1 VMTARRGVTESVRF
15 INGMQTVTTDR
26 EHESPHRCAQYGIDD
41 VAADTST
48 AIEVHGAVVIG
59 IQNRMIE
66 RDLIEQMGE
75 LAD

>member
-1 VMTARRGVTESVRF
+1 MKVLIAALS
-15 INGMQTVTTDR
+15 
-26 EHESPHRCAQYGIDD
+26 HGIDD